1 MLILFIENNFRVDS
15 IGFDDH
21 AEGEMNFSAVSAPP
35 IGDMK
40 AAITLESATSTMNQI
55 QHDEMEKEKEKEM
68 EKVYHHDKDMLIIAD
83 IVPPTGGIMDECLQ
97 RDCKLC
103 KSFHLLSALICP
115 RKIALCTGWAI
126 LFLFCSVFYKKY
138 DMRLKSF
145 TLFLHYYLPFSA
157 DGSCILLREDE
168 NMTALSP
175 SYELIDR
182 IASSNQDVQIEQS
195 QHAESVDS
203 NTVLAAESAEVFE
216 SGTKFA
222 PSSSGSPVKKV
233 DKNKV
238 IGDVTK
244 KPAVK
249 LMTLEERGEGAVGWN
264 VYQSYFQAANKPLL
278 LVCLM
283 LSFFLGK

>member
-1 MLILFIENNFRVDS
+1 
-15 IGFDDH
+15 
-21 AEGEMNFSAVSAPP
+21 
-35 IGDMK
+35 
-40 AAITLESATSTMNQI
+40 
-55 QHDEMEKEKEKEM
+55 
-68 EKVYHHDKDMLIIAD
+68 
-83 IVPPTGGIMDECLQ
+83 
-97 RDCKLC
+97 
-103 KSFHLLSALICP
+103 
-115 RKIALCTGWAI
+115 
-126 LFLFCSVFYKKY
+126 
-138 DMRLKSF
+138 
-145 TLFLHYYLPFSA
+145 
-157 DGSCILLREDE
+157 
-168 NMTALSP
+168 MTALSP

-182 IASSNQDVQIEQS
+182 IASSNQDIQIEQS

-203 NTVLAAESAEVFE
+203 DTVLAAESAEVFE
-216 SGTKFA
+216 SGAKFA

-233 DKNKV
+233 EKNKV